1 MHSLKP
7 SGDNIAQE
15 FLRLLGQKDMVK
27 AASDSETED
36 SVEQESFADDSDEG
50 GEKKAEEH
58 IAALE
63 GLNPSTEEVLGWVEQ
78 LESFVESKDA
88 DSDDEPPSE
97 DDDEDVLQVGSID
110 FNSLLADDAA
120 VDHISRA
127 ETNVDDA
134 IDLFE
139 ANASEKR
146 VLDGLSKIAGGLVA
160 KGEHFA
166 ADVVTATALSIKS
179 DLKKEAAVRGGI
191 VSELE
196 KIASELYES
205 ADPLAGDI
213 VQATINKIAQFVPG
227 HGEKHPG
234 HSMPKEESL
243 KPPQKAEYK
252 GCAEKFPP
260 KEKPDEYKACVE
272 QVKAKAE
279 MSSGQKS

>member
-50 GEKKAEEH
+50 GEKNAEKH

-63 GLNPSTEEVLGWVEQ
+63 DLNPSTEEVLGWVEQ

-88 DSDDEPPSE
+88 DSDDLPSSE

-179 DLKKEAAVRGGI
+179 DLKKEAAVRGNI

-213 VQATINKIAQFVPG
+213 VQATINKIAMDVPG
-227 HGEKHPG
+227 PGTGKHPG
-234 HSMPKEESL
+234 HSLPKEEPL
-243 KPPQKAEYK
+243 KPPQKAEFK

-272 QVKAKAE
+272 QVKAKA
-279 MSSGQKS
+279 QDAAL